1 MIEKDVTFSMFL
13 WSGPK
18 KLELSVKRYI
28 GLLKENIDGSI
39 RRWTTVTNFSSQ
51 FGTEF
56 VFEVYETIQ

>member
-51 FGTEF
+51 FRTARVCF
-56 VFEVYETIQ
+56 